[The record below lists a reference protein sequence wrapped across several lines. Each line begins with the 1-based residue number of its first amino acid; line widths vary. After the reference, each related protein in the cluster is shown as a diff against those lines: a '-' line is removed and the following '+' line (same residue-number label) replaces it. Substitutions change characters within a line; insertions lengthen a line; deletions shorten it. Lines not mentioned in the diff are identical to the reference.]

1 MRVFIAVLVLI
12 FSLQSW
18 TKADDIRDFQIES
31 MSIGDSLLDFY
42 SKKEIKE
49 SLSYNYDSDKYLT
62 AEFLNSANFIKYDAI
77 NINFLK
83 NDKKMIIHAV
93 HGIKE
98 YNKIKKCIVDKEDI
112 VNNIKKLFTSA
123 NIDEKN
129 KRKHSED
136 KSGKSFTYDTYVK
149 LQSKDFVSISCYDW
163 DSSTGYDDHL
173 RIAIISKKFMDWINN
188 EAYK

>member
-1 MRVFIAVLVLI
+1 MKRLLLI
-12 FSLQSW
+12 LILTFSFQTL
-18 TKADDIRDFQIES
+18 TNADDIRDFEIEG